1 MNYDEYGFPIFD
13 DEWEDD
19 KAFPQKT
26 LPVEEFMKEHPGAK
40 TIAEHWEKENKPKNT
55 GLF

>member
-26 LPVEEFMKEHPGAK
+26 VRVEEPVKDTVDSNIK
-40 TIAEHWEKENKPKNT
+40 LENKPKNT

>member
-13 DEWEDD
+13 DDWEDD
-19 KAFPQKT
+19 EAFPQEVKK
-26 LPVEEFMKEHPGAK
+26 PEVKEES
-40 TIAEHWEKENKPKNT
+40 KNT

>member
-1 MNYDEYGFPIFD
+1 MNYSHGFPIFD

-26 LPVEEFMKEHPGAK
+26 LLVEEPVKD
-40 TIAEHWEKENKPKNT
+40 IADNDIKLENKPKNT

>member
-13 DEWEDD
+13 DEWDD
-19 KAFPQKT
+19 ALAFPQER
-26 LPVEEFMKEHPGAK
+26 PAVEEP
-40 TIAEHWEKENKPKNT
+40 EKENQAIKTEHNNKPKNT

>member
-13 DEWEDD
+13 DEWDNAL
-19 KAFPQKT
+19 AFPQKT
-26 LPVEEFMKEHPGAK
+26 LPVEEPVKDTADSNIK
-40 TIAEHWEKENKPKNT
+40 LENKPKNT

>member
-19 KAFPQKT
+19 KVFPQKT
-26 LPVEEFMKEHPGAK
+26 LPVEESVKDAANTDIKLED
-40 TIAEHWEKENKPKNT
+40 KPKNT